1 MKQDKEPAEL
11 TFWDHLD
18 ELRGTLFRIVIVV
31 VGCMLLAFCF
41 KDELFGIVLAPKHAD
56 FYIYR
61 LFDYIGKLFGISD
74 LEAENFNMHLINT
87 QLSGQFMMHMSVSF
101 YAGIILA
108 SPYIIYQLF
117 RFVSPAL
124 YENER
129 KYSLRVVTWGYLLF
143 ILGVL
148 FCYFI
153 VFPFTFRFL
162 ALYQVSSEVENTI
175 QLASYLDTLTMLS
188 LMMGILFEIP
198 ILSWLF
204 AKLGFLTARF
214 MTTYR
219 KHALVISMIAAAI
232 ITPTSDA
239 FTMLLVTLP
248 ITALYEASIIIVR
261 HTNPQKKLS
270 EDKE

>member
-1 MKQDKEPAEL
+1 MKQDKTPAEL

-18 ELRGTLFRIVIVV
+18 ELRSTLFRIAAVVI
-31 VGCMLLAFCF
+31 GCMLLAFCF

-61 LFDYIGKLFGISD
+61 LFDYIGKLFDISG
-74 LEAENFNMHLINT
+74 LEAENFNVHLINT
-87 QLSGQFMMHMSVSF
+87 QLSGQFLMHMSVSF
-101 YAGIILA
+101 YAGIIIA
-108 SPYIIYQLF
+108 SPYILYQLF

-124 YENER
+124 YDNER
-129 KYSLRVVTWGYLLF
+129 KYSVRVIVWGYFLF
-143 ILGVL
+143 LLGVL

-162 ALYQVSSEVENTI
+162 ALYQVSTEVENTI
-175 QLASYLDTLTMLS
+175 QLSSYIDTLTMLS

-198 ILSWLF
+198 ILAWLF
-204 AKLGFLTARF
+204 AKLGFLTAQF

-219 KHALVISMIAAAI
+219 KHALVISLIVAAV
-232 ITPTSDA
+232 ITPTSDV
-239 FTMLLVTLP
+239 FTLLLVTFP

-261 HTNPQKKLS
+261 HTNPEKPA
-270 EDKE
+270 EEKE